1 MLRDSGQ
8 DCPMMTR
15 AGEMRRRQALSI
27 FAVTLLAAM
36 ALFVLLWPR

>member
-1 MLRDSGQ
+1 MLCDIGQ

-15 AGEMRRRQALSI
+15 GGEMRRRQVLSI
-27 FAVTLLAAM
+27 FAVTLLAAL